1 MEKHLSKR
9 TAGLAPS
16 LIREISEQAYS
27 IDGIIPLW
35 FGEGCWP
42 TSEIA
47 INAVSKALKSGD
59 HFYQP
64 NSGKI
69 GLREQISQYYSK
81 VYNLEIPVSNLTVT
95 ASGMNGLAIVAQAL
109 VSSGDQVVS
118 IEPSWPN
125 IAETFRICGAN
136 VSVISLEVENKKWA
150 LDLERLLSAITHET
164 KAVLI
169 NSPNNPTGWT
179 MSAEDQLRLLNH
191 CRQTNTWIVADDVY
205 SRLYYHGEYAPNF
218 LKIAEESDL
227 LISVNSFS
235 KAWSMTGWRLGWITA
250 PKEMEAVLAMLTE
263 FNIAGPAGFIQAA
276 GSEMLKS
283 GEGEVAILRN
293 RLSDAYALT
302 AKRLTNIPRLKFI
315 EPEGAFYCLFRVEG
329 IKDSLSLAKDLCQKA
344 KVGLAPGIAF
354 GPEGEG
360 CLRLCYA
367 QPSEV
372 LNTAFDRLEAYFSSN

>member
-1 MEKHLSKR
+1 MEKHLSER
-9 TAGLAPS
+9 TTGLAPS

-69 GLREQISQYYSK
+69 ELREEISQYYSK

-118 IEPSWPN
+118 IQPSWPN

-136 VSVISLEVENKKWA
+136 VSVISLEVENRKWT

-169 NSPNNPTGWT
+169 NSPNNPTG
-179 MSAEDQLRLLNH
+179 
-191 CRQTNTWIVADDVY
+191 
-205 SRLYYHGEYAPNF
+205 
-218 LKIAEESDL
+218 
-227 LISVNSFS
+227 
-235 KAWSMTGWRLGWITA
+235 
-250 PKEMEAVLAMLTE
+250 
-263 FNIAGPAGFIQAA
+263 
-276 GSEMLKS
+276 
-283 GEGEVAILRN
+283 
-293 RLSDAYALT
+293 
-302 AKRLTNIPRLKFI
+302 
-315 EPEGAFYCLFRVEG
+315 
-329 IKDSLSLAKDLCQKA
+329 
-344 KVGLAPGIAF
+344 
-354 GPEGEG
+354 
-360 CLRLCYA
+360 
-367 QPSEV
+367 
-372 LNTAFDRLEAYFSSN
+372 